1 MFRFTRRNDICTT
14 EASPVESTFLEEISN
29 ANITTSGSNSHSI
42 TLSPVVYLLINLSNT
57 ENELLERYLREKN
70 YASLKELIDQKKA
83 EFLQVSNKPIGSS
96 AAKETA
102 EDFETDAFLEAP
114 SVPLNF
120 TQEQFEYAQAYHNA
134 SIYSIIRALWNTKV
148 EQELPQIDQYAILE
162 YYNEKR
168 AEEEAQQNVLI
179 WLWNLIRRLFNK
191 STEKYECYANE
202 PTCVRALL
210 DRCNVDELQ
219 ELQRASDD
227 DDLIMITD
235 LIKDKLDD
243 DPDLY
248 IEYDKWTNANDVPEA
263 LKEITRGLSQAQ
275 RRAMEKLRRLKLTD
289 KIKDFYR
296 ENIEKAS
303 SPKQEQI
310 EMFFRRMNKTFAR
323 CYNPIIKKE
332 NDWFVFTITWDRL
345 GNLLFSEMNFKYK
358 PKSTTLRRG
367 GG

>member
-1 MFRFTRRNDICTT
+1 
-14 EASPVESTFLEEISN
+14 LEEISN

-83 EFLQVSNKPIGSS
+83 EFLQISNKPIGSS
-96 AAKETA
+96 AAKEAA
-102 EDFETDAFLEAP
+102 EDFETDAFLETP

-120 TQEQFEYAQAYHNA
+120 TQEQFEYAQAYHVKSN
-134 SIYSIIRALWNTKV
+134 
-148 EQELPQIDQYAILE
+148 QI
-162 YYNEKR
+162 
-168 AEEEAQQNVLI
+168 
-179 WLWNLIRRLFNK
+179 FSK
-191 STEKYECYANE
+191 SSEKYECYANE

-332 NDWFVFTITWDRL
+332 NDWRDFR
-345 GNLLFSEMNFKYK
+345 
-358 PKSTTLRRG
+358 
-367 GG
+367 